1 MSLIARRKQRLET
14 VDHNQTSLSSLL
26 DLQYHIICVVI
37 QILLGIQDLLN
48 NPNIEDPAQAD
59 AYQIFWWVFNDK
71 LS

>member
-1 MSLIARRKQRLET
+1 MSLFARRKQRLET

-26 DLQYHIICVVI
+26 DLQYHIIL